1 MVAPAH
7 QLFDSFCRDPDLFG
21 VMVFVRQHLLFRQH
35 DGNRRNAFAPV
46 VADRRGNAGDGV
58 IGFGDLYRQPVM
70 ESGAC
75 RLRQGLRVDFRAA
88 SGRGAGAALE
98 QFDTLRLRQMTDE
111 QAAGGRPVQGNT
123 GADARRDLKMA
134 WTIGHGQNK
143 HMVAI
148 AAAKLHGL
156 ARMAAQIVHFVGG
169 DTHEIQRAGIGKAIM
184 VKPRAEPD
192 IAIGIACQHVLF
204 DEIVNDHI
212 DGGKWRLD
220 RLGNRVSAGWR
231 SGFVKVINNLKR
243 TVDAAD
249 ARALG
254 RLRVRIFLRGRHG
267 G

>member
-7 QLFDSFCRDPDLFG
+7 QLFDPFCRDPDLFG

-46 VADRRGNAGDGV
+46 VADRRGDAGDGV
-58 IGFGDLYRQPVM
+58 IGFGDLYRQSVM
-70 ESGAC
+70 ESGTC

-88 SGRGAGAALE
+88 GGRGAGAALE

-111 QAAGGRPVQGNT
+111 QAAGCRPVQGNT
-123 GADARRDLKMA
+123 GADTRCDLKMA
-134 WTIGHGQNK
+134 RTIGHGKHQ

-148 AAAKLHGL
+148 AAAKLHGFT
-156 ARMAAQIVHFVGG
+156 RMAAQIVHFVGG
-169 DTHEIQRAGIGKAIM
+169 DTHEIQRAGIGEAI
-184 VKPRAEPD
+184 VIKPRTEPD
-192 IAIGIACQHVLF
+192 IAIGTTCQHVLF
-204 DEIVNDHI
+204 DEIVDDHI

-231 SGFVKVINNLKR
+231 SGFVKVINNLQR

-254 RLRVRIFLRGRHG
+254 RLRVRVFLRGRG
-267 G
+267 GG